1 MTEWDQLHGIPFIV
15 GIWFGWK
22 FDVTS
27 DGPMAWGTWPPDW
40 PATHTPGNRV
50 GTVPLGQSADAG
62 AAKATE
68 PDANAAAAAA
78 IKIRRRFTVT
88 CFPP

>member
-1 MTEWDQLHGIPFIV
+1 VTECVRLHGIPFIV

-22 FDVTS
+22 LVVTS
-27 DGPMAWGTWPPDW
+27 DGPMACGIWPPDW

-50 GTVPLGQSADAG
+50 GTVPLGQSAAAG

-68 PDANAAAAAA
+68 PEANATADAA

-88 CFPP
+88 RFPP